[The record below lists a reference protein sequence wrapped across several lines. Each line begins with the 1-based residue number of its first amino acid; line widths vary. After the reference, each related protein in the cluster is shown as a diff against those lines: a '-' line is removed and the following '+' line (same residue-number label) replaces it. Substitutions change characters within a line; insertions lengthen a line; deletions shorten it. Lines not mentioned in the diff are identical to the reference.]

1 VYFDKNRNYTQAI
14 DSLRYHTP
22 MNYTISPEFT
32 PIIDTIETHLIG
44 KKETIALSLATFFA
58 GGHLLLE
65 DIPGVGKTTLAK
77 HLSQVLGLDFGR
89 IQFTS
94 DMLPSDILGI
104 NYYNQKEGAFVFRK
118 GPIFSSFL
126 LADEINRSMPK
137 TQSALL
143 QAMEEGVVT
152 IDSVAHTLPKPFF
165 VIGTQNPHEEVG
177 TFVLPNSQLD
187 RFMCSFGIG
196 YPDKSSER
204 DILKGKR
211 LDENTQAML
220 TQEEI
225 EVYMQKASNITV
237 SEVLLDFLQDII
249 AYTRESGVFEYGLS
263 MRGALALVAMLKSW
277 AMLQGKSYATA
288 DDVQMVTSLV
298 CGHRLV
304 FKEGKTSAKRIHD
317 EIFTHIH
324 SDT

>member
-1 VYFDKNRNYTQAI
+1 
-14 DSLRYHTP
+14 

-32 PIIDTIETHLIG
+32 PLIDAIAIHLVG
-44 KKETIALSLATFFA
+44 KEEAIALSLSTFFA

-77 HLSQVLGLDFGR
+77 HLSQVLGLGFGR

-94 DMLPSDILGI
+94 DMLPSDILGV
-104 NYYNQKEGAFVFRK
+104 NYYNQKEGNFVFKK
-118 GPIFSSFL
+118 GPIFTSFL

-143 QAMEEGVVT
+143 QAMEEGMVT
-152 IDSVAHTLPKPFF
+152 IDTAAYGLPQPFF

-177 TFVLPNSQLD
+177 TFPLPNSQLD

-196 YPDKSSER
+196 YPDRISER
-204 DILKGKR
+204 IILKGEIKY
-211 LDENTQAML
+211 DENKTGPLL
-220 TQEEI
+220 TAQQI
-225 EVYMQKASNITV
+225 EMYMQEASEILL
-237 SEVLLDFLQDII
+237 SDILLDFLQDII
-249 AYTRESGVFEYGLS
+249 VFTRESALFEYGLS
-263 MRGALALVAMLKSW
+263 TRGALSLIAMVKSW
-277 AMLQGKSYATA
+277 AMLQGRSYATA
-288 DDVQMVTSLV
+288 DDVQMVTAIV
-298 CGHRLV
+298 CSHRLR
-304 FKEGKTSAKRIHD
+304 FKEGKTTTLRIKN

>member
-1 VYFDKNRNYTQAI
+1 
-14 DSLRYHTP
+14 
-22 MNYTISPEFT
+22 MNYKIAPEFI
-32 PIIDTIETHLIG
+32 PVIDAIETHLVG
-44 KKETIALSLATFFA
+44 KRETIALSLATFFA

-94 DMLPSDILGI
+94 DMLPSDILGV
-104 NYYNQKEGAFVFRK
+104 NYYNQKEGSFIFKK
-118 GPIFSSFL
+118 GPVFTSFL

-143 QAMEEGVVT
+143 QAMEEGIVT
-152 IDSVAHTLPKPFF
+152 IDTTPYALPKPFF

-177 TFVLPNSQLD
+177 TFPLPNSQLD

-196 YPDKSSER
+196 YPDKRSER
-204 DILKGKR
+204 EILKG
-211 LDENTQAML
+211 ETQHTSSISETLL
-220 TQEEI
+220 TPQQI
-225 EVYMQKASNITV
+225 KDYMEKASSVTL
-237 SEVLLDFLQDII
+237 SDTLLDFLQEII
-249 AYTRESGVFEYGLS
+249 AYTRESGLFEYGLS
-263 MRGALALVAMLKSW
+263 TRGALSLTAMVKSW
-277 AMLQGKSYATA
+277 AMLQGRSYATA
-288 DDVQMVTSLV
+288 DDLQAVTSVV
-298 CGHRLV
+298 CSHRLK
-304 FKEGKTSAKRIHD
+304 FKEGATTAKRIHD

>member
-1 VYFDKNRNYTQAI
+1 MI
-14 DSLRYHTP
+14 
-22 MNYTISPEFT
+22 YTISPEFT
-32 PIIDTIETHLIG
+32 PIIDTIEKHLIG
-44 KKETIALSLATFFA
+44 KRETIAFSLATFFA

-77 HLSQVLGLDFGR
+77 QLSQVLGLDFGR

-104 NYYNQKEGAFVFRK
+104 NYYNQKDGAFVFRK
-118 GPIFSSFL
+118 GPVFSSFL

-152 IDSVAHTLPKPFF
+152 IDAVAYTLPKPFF

-177 TFVLPNSQLD
+177 TFPLPNSQLD

-204 DILKGKR
+204 DILVGKKIDTKTPTMFN
-211 LDENTQAML
+211 LS
-220 TQEEI
+220 EI
-225 EVYMQKASNITV
+225 EAIMHKASEV
-237 SEVLLDFLQDII
+237 KLSEVLLDFLQEII
-249 AYTRESGVFEYGLS
+249 AFTRESGKFEYGLS
-263 MRGALALVAMLKSW
+263 TRGALSLVAMVKSW
-277 AMLQGKSYATA
+277 AMLQGRDYATP
-288 DDVQMVTSLV
+288 DDVQMVTPFV
-298 CGHRLV
+298 CAHRLV
-304 FKEGKTSAKRIHD
+304 FNEGSTSTKRID
-317 EIFTHIH
+317 VEIFTHIH
-324 SDT
+324 PDT

>member
-1 VYFDKNRNYTQAI
+1 
-14 DSLRYHTP
+14 
-22 MNYTISPEFT
+22 MNYTISPEFI
-32 PIIDTIETHLIG
+32 PIIDAIEVHLIG
-44 KKETIALSLATFFA
+44 KRETIALSMATFFA

-77 HLSQVLGLDFGR
+77 YLSVVLGLDFGR

-104 NYYNQKEGAFVFRK
+104 NYYNQKEGSFVFKK

-152 IDSVAHTLPKPFF
+152 IDSVAYTLPQPFF

-196 YPDKSSER
+196 YPDKNSER
-204 DILKGKR
+204 IILQGIKDESTGKIKC
-211 LDENTQAML
+211 ML
-220 TQEEI
+220 TNEEI
-225 EVYMQKASNITV
+225 KMYMKKASMVTL
-237 SEVLLDFLQDII
+237 SDMLLDFLQDII
-249 AYTRESGVFEYGLS
+249 TYTRESGVFEYGLS
-263 MRGALALVAMLKSW
+263 MRGALALVSMVKSW
-277 AMLQGKSYATA
+277 AMMQGRTYATA

-298 CGHRLV
+298 CAHRLV
-304 FKEGKTSAKRIHD
+304 FKEGKTSPKRIYD
-317 EIFTHIH
+317 EIFSTIH